1 MKQQQNQE
9 QSMKRLLFPMA
20 ISIAISVTSAAT
32 HQDLQD
38 EIAALRD
45 MVLAQQD
52 QISALVAQKDKAHKA
67 HKKMSKKSGVKSK
80 FKSKVGG
87 YVKVA
92 AHFDDNGKNFRTLGG
107 DGVIGSGPVNIHA
120 AGTEEHTNTFTAN
133 ETRLNYTVWGPKW
146 KGWDT
151 KAFVEGHFYTGTFG
165 LRHAFIDLKKDDKEI
180 LFGQYWSSFGSAKYI
195 PQTADFAV
203 GVNSGGLFDRNE
215 QLRYSDRIGSSDFKW
230 QVALESDST
239 YAGSSSNNSDLPFRV
254 YSLEFSPKRKDARK
268 AVYWHKVINT
278 KASID
283 ILDGTRE
290 VATAGAGASMD
301 IGGWAFSTVYGL
313 IQPENG
319 KKEGAL
325 TLAGSAFEGNGLST
339 WNQPNG
345 GFGSTAA
352 VGTTKAE
359 ASEGMH
365 IQLGYYPKE
374 NLRLAISHGEVEASF
389 EDGYSLTANQM
400 TKNERDVF
408 SVMWQDNS
416 NLRYGLEYAKSTST
430 YQPTTLGNSVDYDN
444 NRLSLFA
451 QYSF

>member
-1 MKQQQNQE
+1 
-9 QSMKRLLFPMA
+9 MKRLLFPMA
-20 ISIAISVTSAAT
+20 ISMAISVTSAAT
-32 HQDLQD
+32 HQDLQN

-52 QISALVAQKDKAHKA
+52 QIAALISQKDKAHKA

-92 AHFDDNGKNFRTLGG
+92 THFDDNGKNFTTAAN
-107 DGVIGSGPVNIHA
+107 DGVIGIGPVANHA
-120 AGTEEHTNTFTAN
+120 AGTEEHTNSFTAA
-133 ETRLNYTVWGPKW
+133 ETRLNYSVWGPKW

-151 KAFVEGHFYTGTFG
+151 KAFIEGHFYTGNFG

-195 PQTADFAV
+195 PETADFAV
-203 GVNSGGLFDRNE
+203 GIRSGGLFARNE

-230 QVALESDST
+230 QVAIESDGAT
-239 YAGSSSNNSDLPFRV
+239 QTAATKTSNGHDLPFQV
-254 YSLEFSPKRKDARK
+254 YSLEYNPKRKDARK

-278 KASID
+278 KAAID
-283 ILDGTRE
+283 ILDGSRE
-290 VATAGAGASMD
+290 DNTLGAASTQE
-301 IGGWAFSTVYGL
+301 IGGWAFSTVFGV
-313 IQPENG
+313 IEPKDG

-325 TLAGSAFEGNGLST
+325 TLAGSAFDGNGLSN
-339 WNQPNG
+339 WGQLA
-345 GFGSTAA
+345 FGSTMAA
-352 VGTTKAE
+352 GTKKAE

-365 IQLGYYPKE
+365 VQLDYYPKE

-389 EDGYSLTANQM
+389 EDGYSLTLGQM

-408 SVMWQDNS
+408 SAIWQDNA
-416 NLRYGLEYAKSTST
+416 NLKYGIEYAKSSTT
-430 YQPTTLGNSVDYDN
+430 YQTAATTATDKEN
-444 NRLSLFA
+444 NRISLFA